1 MDKTS
6 YETRI
11 KHWIG
16 VIHEANASGMT
27 KRSWC
32 ELSGISIKQFYYWQK
47 KVRDYTLAQTIPPST
62 MNQHDTSLSP
72 AAVNERNLPVF
83 CELPTPTGQ
92 KRLSAFVPELVLQGE
107 RFQLLIGNAVTEKT
121 LSTVLSVLS
130 HV

>member
-1 MDKTS
+1 MDKSS
-6 YETRI
+6 YEIRI
-11 KHWIG
+11 RHWID

-47 KVRDYTLAQTIPPST
+47 KVRDYTSAHPSHPST
-62 MNQHDTSLSP
+62 MNQHGTPLSP
-72 AAVNERNLPVF
+72 AMKQKNLPIF
-83 CELPTPTGQ
+83 CELPIRTGQ
-92 KRLSAFVPELVLQGE
+92 KRLSTFVPELVLQGE
-107 RFQLLIGNAVTEKT
+107 CFQLLIGNAVTEKT

>member
-1 MDKTS
+1 MDKAS
-6 YETRI
+6 YEIRI
-11 KHWIG
+11 RHWIG

-47 KVRDYTLAQTIPPST
+47 KVRDYTLAQPHHPST
-62 MNQHDTSLSP
+62 MNQHGTSLSP
-72 AAVNERNLPVF
+72 AVNEKNLPVF

-92 KRLSAFVPELVLQGE
+92 KRLSAFVPEMVLQGE